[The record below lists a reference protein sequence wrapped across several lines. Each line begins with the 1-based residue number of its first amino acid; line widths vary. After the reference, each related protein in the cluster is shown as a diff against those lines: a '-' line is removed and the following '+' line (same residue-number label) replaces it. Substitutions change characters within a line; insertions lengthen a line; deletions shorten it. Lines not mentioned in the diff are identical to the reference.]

1 MLDDKT
7 RIAYFIGLVSPH
19 LDYGDIVWGD
29 QPGLK
34 SEMDCL
40 QSFQNR
46 FAKRI
51 LGKKISSSEALNSLQ
66 WVPLVGRRRR
76 GGRRGRP
83 PKKFFRP
90 LSGLIWSKNK
100 GWPRAPRPLPR
111 IRHGLLLLVVFLLPL
126 QYSAIYNCNT
136 FYSSLMF
143 FELHRVHT
151 VFLNQLY
158 RQFSRTSEPVSCLA
172 DLRGDG

>member
-1 MLDDKT
+1 M
-7 RIAYFIGLVSPH
+7 
-19 LDYGDIVWGD
+19 
-29 QPGLK
+29 
-34 SEMDCL
+34 EM
-40 QSFQNR
+40 
-46 FAKRI
+46 
-51 LGKKISSSEALNSLQ
+51 
-66 WVPLVGRRRR
+66 
-76 GGRRGRP
+76 GRP

-100 GWPRAPRPLPR
+100 GWPGPPRPLPR

-151 VFLNQLY
+151 VLLNQLY

-172 DLRGDG
+172 DLRGDR

>member
-1 MLDDKT
+1 
-7 RIAYFIGLVSPH
+7 
-19 LDYGDIVWGD
+19 
-29 QPGLK
+29 
-34 SEMDCL
+34 MDRL
-40 QSFQNR
+40 QAFQNR
-46 FAKRI
+46 VAKNI

>member
-7 RIAYFIGLVSPH
+7 RITYFIGLVSPH

-46 FAKRI
+46 VAKRI

-66 WVPLVGRRRR
+66 WIPLVGRR
-76 GGRRGRP
+76 
-83 PKKFFRP
+83 FAH
-90 LSGLIWSKNK
+90 LC
-100 GWPRAPRPLPR
+100 
-111 IRHGLLLLVVFLLPL
+111 
-126 QYSAIYNCNT
+126 SAIQNVISIGN
-136 FYSSLMF
+136 SI
-143 FELHRVHT
+143 
-151 VFLNQLY
+151 
-158 RQFSRTSEPVSCLA
+158 
-172 DLRGDG
+172 

>member
-19 LDYGDIVWGD
+19 LDYGDIVWGV

-40 QSFQNR
+40 QAFQNR

-66 WVPLVGRRRR
+66 WIPLVGRR
-76 GGRRGRP
+76 
-83 PKKFFRP
+83 F
-90 LSGLIWSKNK
+90 
-100 GWPRAPRPLPR
+100 A
-111 IRHGLLLLVVFLLPL
+111 LLC
-126 QYSAIYNCNT
+126 SAIQNVISIGNSVI
-136 FYSSLMF
+136 SSDISKL
-143 FELHRVHT
+143 
-151 VFLNQLY
+151 LY
-158 RQFSRTSEPVSCLA
+158 VRPDSR
-172 DLRGDG
+172 

>member
-1 MLDDKT
+1 M
-7 RIAYFIGLVSPH
+7 
-19 LDYGDIVWGD
+19 
-29 QPGLK
+29 
-34 SEMDCL
+34 
-40 QSFQNR
+40 
-46 FAKRI
+46 
-51 LGKKISSSEALNSLQ
+51 ISSGISKLL
-66 WVPLVGRRRR
+66 
-76 GGRRGRP
+76 P
-83 PKKFFRP
+83 PRKFFRP

-100 GWPRAPRPLPR
+100 GWPGAPRPLPR

-172 DLRGDG
+172 DLRGDR

>member
-1 MLDDKT
+1 M
-7 RIAYFIGLVSPH
+7 
-19 LDYGDIVWGD
+19 
-29 QPGLK
+29 
-34 SEMDCL
+34 
-40 QSFQNR
+40 
-46 FAKRI
+46 
-51 LGKKISSSEALNSLQ
+51 ISSGISKLL
-66 WVPLVGRRRR
+66 
-76 GGRRGRP
+76 P
-83 PKKFFRP
+83 PRKFFRP

-100 GWPRAPRPLPR
+100 GWPGPPRPLPR
-111 IRHGLLLLVVFLLPL
+111 IHHGLLLLVVFLLPL

-172 DLRGDG
+172 DLRGDR